1 MRERNITRTITV
13 NHINAYVFD
22 KVTKAM
28 KESELAVIGDYAEND
43 IRNIVKA
50 MVKDTGAV
58 LADYEIREKE
68 TVIRSMSEA
77 DFYNNSVTITRGAKD
92 E

>member
-13 NHINAYVFD
+13 NHITAYVFD
-22 KVTKAM
+22 KATKAM
-28 KESELAVIGDYAEND
+28 KESELAVVGDYSEND
-43 IRNIVKA
+43 IKNIVKA

-58 LADYEIREKE
+58 LADYEVREKE
-68 TVIRSMSEA
+68 TVIRSMSEV
-77 DFYNNSVTITRGAKD
+77 DFYNNSVTVTRGTK